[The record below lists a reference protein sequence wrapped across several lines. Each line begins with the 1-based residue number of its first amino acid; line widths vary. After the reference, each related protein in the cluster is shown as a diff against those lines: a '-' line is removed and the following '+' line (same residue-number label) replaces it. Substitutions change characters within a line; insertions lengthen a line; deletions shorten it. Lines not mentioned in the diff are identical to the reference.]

1 MSRIFRLHQLLQ
13 TIRNETQPVTAEKLA
28 MVMDVSV
35 RTIHRDVATLRQ
47 LGAGI
52 DGAAGYGFTLI
63 DDVSVP
69 PLSFGNDELEALV
82 LGLREVEEIG
92 DTVLSG
98 AARQALAKL
107 KSRLPDEQSK
117 RLRHAV
123 LTAKRFRKRPD
134 ISVDVAAIRQA
145 TWEEKEICFNYS
157 DAHGVSTARQVRPL
171 SITYLE
177 HNTCLISWCLL
188 RQDTRVFR
196 LDRMEELLITETSF
210 RPKRVALLR
219 LAIEHIQANP
229 FSSGDRGNS
238 LGMEQAS

>member
-13 TIRNETQPVTAEKLA
+13 TIRNETPPVTAERLA
-28 MVMDVSV
+28 MVMEVSV

-52 DGAAGYGFTLI
+52 DGAAGYGFTLG

-98 AARQALAKL
+98 AARQALTKL
-107 KSRLPDEQSK
+107 KARLPESQSK

-123 LTAKRFRKRPD
+123 LTAKHFRKRPE
-134 ISVDVAAIRQA
+134 ILVDVAAIRQA
-145 TWEEKEICFNYS
+145 TWEEKEIGFNYR
-157 DAHGVSTARQVRPL
+157 DAQGVSTARQVRPL
-171 SITYLE
+171 SITYFE

-188 RQDTRVFR
+188 RKNTRVFR
-196 LDRMEELLITETSF
+196 LDRMADLLVTETSF
-210 RPKRVALLR
+210 RPNRVALLHR
-219 LAIEHIQANP
+219 AIEHIRATP
-229 FSSGDRGNS
+229 FSGG
-238 LGMEQAS
+238 EQGKAKAVT

>member
-1 MSRIFRLHQLLQ
+1 MS
-13 TIRNETQPVTAEKLA
+13 
-28 MVMDVSV
+28 VSV
-35 RTIHRDVATLRQ
+35 RTVHRDVATLRQ

-52 DGAAGYGFTLI
+52 DGAAGYGFTLG

-69 PLSFGNDELEALV
+69 PLAFGNDELEALV

-92 DTVLSG
+92 DTVLSS
-98 AARQALAKL
+98 AARQALSKL
-107 KSRLPDEQSK
+107 KSRLPEAQSN
-117 RLRHAV
+117 RLQHAV

-134 ISVDVAAIRQA
+134 ILVDVAAIRKA
-145 TWEEKEICFNYS
+145 TWEEKEIHFDYS
-157 DAHGVSTARQVRPL
+157 DAQGVSTARQVRPL

-196 LDRMEELLITETSF
+196 LDRMAELMITKTSF

-219 LAIEHIQANP
+219 RAIEHIQANP
-229 FSSGDRGNS
+229 FSSG
-238 LGMEQAS
+238 EQQTPTGIERIS

>member
-13 TIRNETQPVTAEKLA
+13 TIRNEVQPVTAERLA
-28 MVMDVSV
+28 TVMDVSV

-52 DGAAGYGFTLI
+52 DGAAGYGFTLG

-82 LGLREVEEIG
+82 LGLREVEEVG
-92 DTVLSG
+92 DVVLSR

-107 KSRLPDEQSK
+107 KSRLPLDQSK
-117 RLRHAV
+117 RLQHAV
-123 LTAKRFRKRPD
+123 LTAKRFRKRPA
-134 ISVDVAAIRQA
+134 IIVDVAAIRKA
-145 TWEEKEICFNYS
+145 TWDENEIRFSYS
-157 DAHGVSTARQVRPL
+157 DAHSVSTMRQVRPL

-177 HNTCLISWCLL
+177 KNTCLISWCLL

-196 LDRMEELLITETSF
+196 LDRMAELEITATSF
-210 RPKRVALLR
+210 RPQRVAMLR
-219 LAIEHIQANP
+219 RAVAHIQENP
-229 FSSGDRGNS
+229 FPNA
-238 LGMEQAS
+238 EQTAVSATE